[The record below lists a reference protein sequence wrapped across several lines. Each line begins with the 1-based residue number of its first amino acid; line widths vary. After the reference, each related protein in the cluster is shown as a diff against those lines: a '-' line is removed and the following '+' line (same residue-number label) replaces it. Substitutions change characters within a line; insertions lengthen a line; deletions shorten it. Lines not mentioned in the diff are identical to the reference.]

1 MKKLPPKVQVGV
13 MNTGIHNVSERFVTL
28 IVTDY
33 SGDEARPIVL
43 QMMGQTALD
52 LGTEILNAATSLM
65 SKE

>member
-1 MKKLPPKVQVGV
+1 MKKPPKVQVGI
-13 MNTGIHNVSERFVTL
+13 MSTGIHNVSERFVTL

-33 SGDEARPIVL
+33 SDEGEARPIVL